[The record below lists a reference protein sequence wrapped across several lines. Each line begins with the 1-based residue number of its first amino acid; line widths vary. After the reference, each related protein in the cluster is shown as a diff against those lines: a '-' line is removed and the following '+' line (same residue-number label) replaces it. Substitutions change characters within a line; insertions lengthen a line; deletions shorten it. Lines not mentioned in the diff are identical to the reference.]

1 MGFWVLLV
9 LHACTHALIV
19 QIEGAIRP
27 VRGTL
32 CRLLSALLLCYLT
45 GLLFDFM
52 WLILDEGW
60 EANLDRQQRGITVA
74 PIVAPGMRR

>member
-1 MGFWVLLV
+1 MISCIDFATFLN
-9 LHACTHALIV
+9 LIHFL
-19 QIEGAIRP
+19 I
-27 VRGTL
+27 
-32 CRLLSALLLCYLT
+32 YLT